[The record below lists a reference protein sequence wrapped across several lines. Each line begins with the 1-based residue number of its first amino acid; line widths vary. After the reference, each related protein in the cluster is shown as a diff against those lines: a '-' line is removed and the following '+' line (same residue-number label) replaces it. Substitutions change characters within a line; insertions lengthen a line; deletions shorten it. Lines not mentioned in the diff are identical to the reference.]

1 MLVAVLLF
9 VGITALRVGVLAF
22 HLTQNN
28 KKLEIE
34 IKELERTYQALEEEF
49 YHISSYFDLLN
60 PSE

>member
-1 MLVAVLLF
+1 M
-9 VGITALRVGVLAF
+9 GVLAF
-22 HLTQNN
+22 YLTQNN

-34 IKELERTYQALEEEF
+34 IKELERTHQALKEEF